1 MPDSTQNIS
10 YTYSGKEIIIKPE
23 KKVPTIHSTNMLDTE
38 PKQKNKRSMSW
49 IKKIF
54 QKKEGGTFF
63 GNLIRQIVNTNTT
76 GNERDFSDYLPTVKT
91 DVGVQSSTWLLV
103 GGALLALYLIFK
115 KR

>member
-1 MPDSTQNIS
+1 MSDTSQNLS

-23 KKVPTIHSTNMLDTE
+23 KVPTIHSTNYLQNE
-38 PKQKNKRSMSW
+38 PKQKNKNSMSW
-49 IKKIF
+49 INKLF

-63 GNLIRQIVNTNTT
+63 GNLLRQIVNTNTT
-76 GNERDFSDYLPTVKT
+76 GNERNFSDYLPTVKT

-103 GGALLALYLIFK
+103 AGALLGLYLIFK